1 MEFKDYYASLGVA
14 RDAPAEAV
22 KKAYRKLARKYHPDV
37 SKEPQAEQRMKEVN
51 EAYAVL
57 SDPEKRAAYDQLGKD
72 YRPGQDF
79 RPPPDWDAN
88 MEFSEREF
96 SGAEAAQFS
105 DFFAEIFGRHAARG
119 SAFHSKPNDHHARVL
134 LDLED
139 AFTGPERQLSLRVPK
154 VDAEGRARLETRTL
168 NVKIPRGIHAGQIIR
183 LAGQGSAMNGEKPG
197 DLLLEVAFR
206 PHARLQPHGR
216 DLHLTLPVA
225 PWEAALGAVVPV
237 RPARRHA
244 QRAHPRGR
252 ASRAGSCACAA
263 RGFRPIRRATSTST
277 SASSPRPPSRRRRKS
292 CTKRCRRKPTST
304 RARTGGENLATG
316 VHLCPMKK
324 SSKAPASRS
333 SSSAPRP
340 RSIATG
346 WSGTSKRA

>member
-1 MEFKDYYASLGVA
+1 MEFKDYYSSLDVA
-14 RDAPAEAV
+14 RDAPAEAI

-72 YRPGQDF
+72 HRPGQDF

-105 DFFAEIFGRHAARG
+105 DFFAELFGRGHGARG
-119 SAFHSKPNDHHARVL
+119 AHGGFNDHHARVL

-139 AFTGPERQLSLRVPK
+139 TFTGPERQLSLRVPK

-168 NVKIPRGIHAGQIIR
+168 NVKIPRGIRAGQIIR
-183 LAGQGSAMNGEKPG
+183 LAGQGSATDGGKPG

-206 PHARLQPHGR
+206 PHPRLRPHGR

-237 RPARRHA
+237 GLPGGTLNVRIPAGA
-244 QRAHPRGR
+244 QPGRQLRVRGKGIPSDPPGDVYFDVQIVAPPAVTPKAKELYEALQKEADFDPRKDWGR
-252 ASRAGSCACAA
+252 E
-263 RGFRPIRRATSTST
+263 T
-277 SASSPRPPSRRRRKS
+277 
-292 CTKRCRRKPTST
+292 
-304 RARTGGENLATG
+304 
-316 VHLCPMKK
+316 
-324 SSKAPASRS
+324 
-333 SSSAPRP
+333 
-340 RSIATG
+340 
-346 WSGTSKRA
+346 

>member
-1 MEFKDYYASLGVA
+1 MEFKDYYSLLGVA

-22 KKAYRKLARKYHPDV
+22 KKAYRKLARRYHPDV

-57 SDPEKRAAYDQLGKD
+57 SDPEKRAAYDQLGKG

-105 DFFAEIFGRHAARG
+105 DFFAEIFGRHSARD

-154 VDAEGRARLETRTL
+154 ADAKGRVSLETRTL
-168 NVKIPRGIHAGQIIR
+168 NVKIPMGIHAGQIIR
-183 LAGQGSAMNGEKPG
+183 LAGQGSAMPGEKPG

-206 PHARLQPHGR
+206 LHARLQPHGR

-237 RPARRHA
+237 DLPGGTLNVRIPAGA
-244 QRAHPRGR
+244 QPGRQLRVRGKGIPSDPPGDVYFDIRIVAPPAVTPKAKELYEALQNEQADFNPRKDWGR
-252 ASRAGSCACAA
+252 E
-263 RGFRPIRRATSTST
+263 T
-277 SASSPRPPSRRRRKS
+277 
-292 CTKRCRRKPTST
+292 
-304 RARTGGENLATG
+304 
-316 VHLCPMKK
+316 
-324 SSKAPASRS
+324 
-333 SSSAPRP
+333 
-340 RSIATG
+340 
-346 WSGTSKRA
+346 